1 MWSKKEVCMARAHKC
16 YHPGVFTIL
25 SKDYQFK
32 YNQYATMMIL
42 STCISLLSYMKDNA
56 EKSHI
61 FFFLLRGI
69 WSIVKR
75 TKISKSWFFFKRFWY
90 SVYVRSQHVIIFCEI
105 TRYFIVGVLK
115 FLLPLYN
122 FTVNVGFYA
131 AVRMF

>member
-1 MWSKKEVCMARAHKC
+1 MLSPRGIYNFVKRLSIQIQSICHHDDFEHL
-16 YHPGVFTIL
+16 YITTI
-25 SKDYQFK
+25 
-32 YNQYATMMIL
+32 I
-42 STCISLLSYMKDNA
+42 IYMKDNA

-105 TRYFIVGVLK
+105 TRYFILGVLK

>member
-1 MWSKKEVCMARAHKC
+1 MLSPRGIYNFVKRLSIQIQSICHHDDVEHL
-16 YHPGVFTIL
+16 HITTI
-25 SKDYQFK
+25 
-32 YNQYATMMIL
+32 I
-42 STCISLLSYMKDNA
+42 IYMKDNA

-105 TRYFIVGVLK
+105 TRYFILGVLK
-115 FLLPLYN
+115 FLLPLYH